1 MSDGPSAPAHP
12 GAVLRRDF
20 LEPLGLSAN
29 ALALALR
36 VPAPRI
42 SELVR
47 GRRGMTP
54 DTALRLARYFGTTP
68 EFWLA
73 LQMAF
78 DLEAARVAD
87 GGRIAAEVEPH
98 DGGKAVRKALNKAVK
113 RHAAPLKDLARTP

>member
-1 MSDGPSAPAHP
+1 MADSDEQPDAPHP
-12 GAVLRRDF
+12 GSILRTEF

-54 DTALRLARYFGTTP
+54 DTALRLAQAFGAP
-68 EFWLA
+68 AEFWLG
-73 LQMAF
+73 LQTAH
-78 DLEAARVAD
+78 DLSLARAAEGA
-87 GGRIAAEVEPH
+87 RITAEVEPVVGS
-98 DGGKAVRKALNKAVK
+98 DKPSRKAINKVVK
-113 RHAAPLKDLARTP
+113 RYS

>member
-1 MSDGPSAPAHP
+1 MADSDEQPDAPHP
-12 GAVLRRDF
+12 GSILRTEF

-54 DTALRLARYFGTTP
+54 DTALRLAQAFGAPAASASAGRGMEKLWSRRPSTP
-68 EFWLA
+68 
-73 LQMAF
+73 M
-78 DLEAARVAD
+78 
-87 GGRIAAEVEPH
+87 
-98 DGGKAVRKALNKAVK
+98 
-113 RHAAPLKDLARTP
+113 